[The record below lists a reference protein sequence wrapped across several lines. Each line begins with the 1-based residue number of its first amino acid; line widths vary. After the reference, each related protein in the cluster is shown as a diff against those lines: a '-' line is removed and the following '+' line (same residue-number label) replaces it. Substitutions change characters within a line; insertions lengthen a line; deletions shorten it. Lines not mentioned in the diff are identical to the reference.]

1 MKKSIV
7 IISLMAFLWQA
18 CDSLSYHLSFDEV
31 VYVKE
36 FPQKVEL
43 EKVAP
48 MDLDLMGCVDFFGN
62 DSVLVFKMMN
72 MEHHWKVYSLPDLK
86 EGVELLKKGNGPNE
100 FVRMPSNEY
109 FQEDANVCRVWSAN
123 ERKVYQID
131 ISASLQKGKTVLDSI
146 WKLPLE
152 GTAFTCASVDDSSY
166 FVTLFQPDS
175 YKRCLLNGSEL
186 QELEHLKPINDV
198 KTYKE
203 INSIAAIRRYEPS
216 QKKVVEVM
224 THLNQI
230 NLYSVED
237 SFAKTICVGE
247 SLTDVGQ
254 VDDGWKWAWTSYYG
268 HVMTHPDYFA
278 ALYVNANHKDF
289 LSGDVKKVNIQF
301 YNWEGEPLFD
311 IGVPCSAESFFIH
324 RNKDLYVFSA
334 NGETECLYKYDLN
347 GLLQN
352 L

>member
-7 IISLMAFLWQA
+7 IISLMAIFLQA
-18 CDSLSYHLSFDEV
+18 CDSLSYYLSFDEV
-31 VYVKE
+31 VYVKD

-62 DSVLVFKMMN
+62 DSVLVFKMMD
-72 MEHHWKVYSLPDLK
+72 MEHHWKVYSLSDLK

-100 FVRMPSNEY
+100 FVSMPSNEY
-109 FQEDANVCRVWSAN
+109 FQKDANVCRVWRSN
-123 ERKVYQID
+123 ERKMYQID
-131 ISASLQKGKTVLDSI
+131 LSASLEKGKTVLDSI

-152 GTAFTCASVDDSSY
+152 GTAFICTSVNDSSY

-175 YKRCLLNGSEL
+175 YKRCLLKGSEL

-198 KTYKE
+198 KTHKD

-237 SFAKTICVGE
+237 STFAKTICVGE

-254 VDDGWKWAWTSYYG
+254 VDDGGKWTWTS
-268 HVMTHPDYFA
+268 
-278 ALYVNANHKDF
+278 
-289 LSGDVKKVNIQF
+289 
-301 YNWEGEPLFD
+301 
-311 IGVPCSAESFFIH
+311 
-324 RNKDLYVFSA
+324 
-334 NGETECLYKYDLN
+334 
-347 GLLQN
+347 
-352 L
+352 